1 METSLYFIKM
11 KAVTKHIL
19 ELKKKIRGRL
29 FSKALFV
36 VVGGGVLCFFL
47 KLFTYLEF

>member
-11 KAVTKHIL
+11 KAVIKHIL

-36 VVGGGVLCFFL
+36 VGGGGVFFVF
-47 KLFTYLEF
+47 LFFF